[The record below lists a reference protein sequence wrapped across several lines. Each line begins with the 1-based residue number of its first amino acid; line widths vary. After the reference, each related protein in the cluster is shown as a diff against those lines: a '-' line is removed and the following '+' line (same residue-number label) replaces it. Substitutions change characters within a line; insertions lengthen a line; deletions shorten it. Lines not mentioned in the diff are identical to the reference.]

1 MVTSFSVI
9 PLLDIMDTL
18 VVRKIEEIAN
28 IMDPPIR
35 RRKACHKDVIQTI
48 LSFLKAGLPWR
59 YLQEPKATYHTY
71 FKRFDRWMRLGVFER
86 VWKDLLS
93 YYSSRKLETNYKWF
107 KELFIDTTMVKNI
120 GGCDC
125 LGKNPSD
132 RGRLATKVSVICDW
146 DEVPISCS
154 FFPANQQDITTV
166 VETVDNIACK
176 TKRDGRTVLTIAGD
190 KAYTSKHVSKVL
202 ISKNIRMVAPLKTNA
217 RKKFHKDEDM
227 NILRNRWKIE
237 HVFCRLDKFRRIQTR
252 HDKRLAAYAAFN
264 YLAMAVIVDRK
275 LTSL

>member
-1 MVTSFSVI
+1 
-9 PLLDIMDTL
+9 MDTL
-18 VVRKIEEIAN
+18 LAQKIQEVAT

-35 RRKACHKDVIQTI
+35 KRKACHTDVIQTI
-48 LSFLKAGLPWR
+48 LNFLKSGMPWR
-59 YLQEPKATYHTY
+59 CIQQPKATYHTY

-93 YYSSRKLETNYKWF
+93 YYSSRKLQSNYKWF

-132 RGRLATKVSVICDW
+132 RGRLATKISVICDS

-166 VETVDNIACK
+166 VETVSNIACK
-176 TKRDGRTVLTIAGD
+176 TKTDGRMVLTIAGD
-190 KAYTSKHVSKVL
+190 KAYVSKHVSKAL
-202 ISKNIRMVAPLKTNA
+202 ESNNIRMVAPLKRNSL
-217 RKKFHKDEDM
+217 RKPHKNSDIDM
-227 NILRNRWKIE
+227 FRNRWKIE

-275 LTSL
+275 LKLL